1 MNKISC
7 LFFAV
12 MLSLSSYAQEQ
23 WTLYDCVEKGK
34 ENSYKLM
41 VAALQKSVAEK
52 SKQSVASY
60 YLPNVSLNGGQGYSF
75 GSAVDMNTNSRVSSN
90 IATSQ
95 VSVNTS
101 MELFNWSNFVENKQ
115 QKLLVDYAKLSEE
128 EVLYQYQS
136 ELLDLFFAIIG
147 TQEFLKIQ
155 QQQYVNSEENFHRV
169 RKEVEAGAKPHS
181 DLYDI
186 DFIFHNETIN
196 IQQTENDLNNQK
208 LRLLHLL
215 NIDSLSTDKMELV
228 YQEDSLEL
236 FTDYSFNPNLEK
248 VRLNEEI
255 LKKDKQLLK
264 ASNLPYLSAN
274 YSFGSFYSRP
284 FNSDLDFEI
293 HAFSKQMGD
302 NKSHS
307 IGLQLTIP
315 VFQGGS
321 IVRKIRK
328 KDEEL
333 RLNEMQ
339 IKDSEKALSN
349 QNMEIN
355 QEIEQLDL
363 IAQKLT
369 KSIELSQKS
378 FVTTQVKYENG
389 KADIFSFNSAKN
401 QMLSAQYA
409 LIKNNINKS
418 LLAKRLQLNN
428 TNTL

>member
-1 MNKISC
+1 MNKICC

-12 MLSLSSYAQEQ
+12 MLSLSSFAQEQ
-23 WTLYDCVEKGK
+23 WTLRDCVEKGK

-41 VAALQKSVAEK
+41 VAALEKSVAEK
-52 SKQSVASY
+52 SKQSIASY
-60 YLPNVSLNGGQGYSF
+60 YLPSVSLNGSQGYNF
-75 GSAVDMNTNSRVSSN
+75 GSAVDMSTNSRVSSN
-90 IATSQ
+90 IAATQ
-95 VSVNTS
+95 GSVNTS
-101 MELFNWSNFVENKQ
+101 LELFNWSNFVGNKQ
-115 QKLLVDYAKLSEE
+115 QKLLVDYAVMSEQ
-128 EVLYQYQS
+128 EVLYEYQS
-136 ELLDLFFAIIG
+136 ELVNLFFGIIS

-155 QQQYVNSEENFHRV
+155 KQQYVNSEENFHRV
-169 RKEVEAGAKPHS
+169 RKEVEAGAKPQS

-186 DFIFHNETIN
+186 DFIFHNEQIN
-196 IQQTENDLNNQK
+196 IQQAENDLSNQK
-208 LRLLHLL
+208 LLLLHLL
-215 NIDSLSTDKMELV
+215 NIDSLSTDKLELV
-228 YQEDSLEL
+228 YQEESLEL

-248 VRLNEEI
+248 VHLNKEI
-255 LKKDKQLLK
+255 LIKDKQLLK
-264 ASNLPYLSAN
+264 AGNLPYLSAN

-284 FNSDLDFEI
+284 FNNNLDI
-293 HAFSKQMGD
+293 DILAFSKQLGD

-315 VFQGGS
+315 IFQGGS
-321 IVRKIRK
+321 IVRRLRK

-339 IKDSEKALSN
+339 IKDGEKTLSN
-349 QNMEIN
+349 QNLEIT
-355 QEIEQLDL
+355 QEIKQLDL

-409 LIKNNINKS
+409 LIKNNINRS